1 MYIDALSIAAILMT
15 VLLVVAIVLMIRG
28 QQKTAGEVDRLRAQI
43 DLMEQHVALPSHASR
58 EMCCA
63 IRRIYPNALHGVDY
77 QLADDGEGPYIKE
90 WLLEHPIPEPHH
102 IEHAISEYREMMR
115 ESNYRELRRSAYPSI
130 GDQLDALYKWRKGN
144 DAALQV
150 MDDHID
156 RVKAKFP
163 KPPHCEDA
171 CEH

>member
-130 GDQLDALYKWRKGN
+130 GDQLDALYK
-144 DAALQV
+144 
-150 MDDHID
+150 
-156 RVKAKFP
+156 
-163 KPPHCEDA
+163 
-171 CEH
+171 